1 MLVSEAD
8 PSFLLHAMRAGIR
21 DILSPNADAAEIRV
35 LLERA
40 CQSFATRHRN
50 HDAPPAE
57 NAAKGLV
64 IGVFSPKGGVGKT
77 TLATNIAIGLGQIAP
92 MSVVIVDL
100 DLQFGDVASG
110 LYLNPEHTVTD
121 AVSPAAAQDSLVLKA
136 FLTVH
141 PAGIYALCAPPNP
154 VDADHITP
162 EQVTR
167 LLEQLAQEFQYV
179 VVDTAPGLPE
189 IGLAAMEQCTDVVW
203 VSAMDIPS
211 LRGLRS
217 GLEVLRQLEILPES
231 RHVVLNM
238 ADSKAGLTVQDVE
251 STVGAPVDVSI
262 PRSRAVALSTNRGIP
277 VLQES
282 REGPGR
288 EKPQAAGRAIQP
300 GVARPGPAQAS
311 PKGGHLMKLSER
323 IQRRPGPRTRPPAR
337 PSRCTLPSGPTP
349 DAVSAPHAAGAARGG
364 SNRPEPSLPPSYL
377 ARRRAPASTAALQA
391 KPKPRTRGRLR
402 RHEAAGGHRPV

>member
-1 MLVSEAD
+1 MSRFVLLSPSAEFDQKLRAAVAHGLRGSVQTIASDILPAGPAELFALLNQEQPEVLIIGPDVPYEEALRFAKVFDVQLPGLSLVLVSDID
-8 PSFLLHAMRAGIR
+8 PSFLVHAMRAGIR
-21 DILSPNADAAEIRV
+21 DILSPQADAAEIRV

-40 CQSFATRHRN
+40 CQSFATRHRS
-50 HDAPPAE
+50 PE
-57 NAAKGLV
+57 TQAADNGGKGLV

-121 AVSPAAAQDSLVLKA
+121 AVTPAAAQDSLVLKA

-162 EQVTR
+162 DQITR
-167 LLEQLAQEFQYV
+167 LLEQLSQEFQYV
-179 VVDTAPGLPE
+179 VLDTAPGMPE

-217 GLEVLRQLEILPES
+217 GLEVLRQLEIMPES

-238 ADSKAGLTVQDVE
+238 ADAKAGLNVRDVE
-251 STVGAPVDVSI
+251 STIGAPVDVSV

-282 REGPGR
+282 
-288 EKPQAAGRAIQP
+288 KKD
-300 GVARPGPAQAS
+300 PAVKSLRQLVERFNPAWRTQTQR
-311 PKGGHLMKLSER
+311 KLH
-323 IQRRPGPRTRPPAR
+323 RR
-337 PSRCTLPSGPTP
+337 
-349 DAVSAPHAAGAARGG
+349 V
-364 SNRPEPSLPPSYL
+364 
-377 ARRRAPASTAALQA
+377 
-391 KPKPRTRGRLR
+391 
-402 RHEAAGGHRPV
+402 VI

>member
-1 MLVSEAD
+1 MSRFVLLSPNTDFDHKLRQAVANGIRGAVQTITSDILPAGPQQLFALLDQERPEVIIIGPDVTADEALRFAKVFDIQLPELSLVLVAEAEPD
-8 PSFLLHAMRAGIR
+8 FILHAMRAGIR

-35 LLERA
+35 LLERG

-50 HDAPPAE
+50 HESAPAE
-57 NAAKGLV
+57 NGGKGLV

-77 TLATNIAIGLGQIAP
+77 TLATNIAIGLGQVAP

-121 AVSPAAAQDSLVLKA
+121 AVSTAASQDSLVLKA

-141 PAGIYALCAPPNP
+141 PAGIYALCAPPTP
-154 VDADHITP
+154 VEADHITP
-162 EQVTR
+162 DQVTR
-167 LLEQLAQEFQYV
+167 LLEQLSEEFQYV

-189 IGLAAMEQCTDVVW
+189 IGIAAMEQCTDVVW

-217 GLEVLRQLEILPES
+217 GLEVLRQLEIMPES

-238 ADSKAGLTVQDVE
+238 ADAKAGLNVQDVE
-251 STVGAPVDVSI
+251 STIGAPVDVSI

-282 REGPGR
+282 KRD
-288 EKPQAAGRAIQP
+288 
-300 GVARPGPAQAS
+300 PAVKSLKQLVERFN
-311 PKGGHLMKLSER
+311 PVWRTQTQKKLH
-323 IQRRPGPRTRPPAR
+323 RR
-337 PSRCTLPSGPTP
+337 
-349 DAVSAPHAAGAARGG
+349 V
-364 SNRPEPSLPPSYL
+364 
-377 ARRRAPASTAALQA
+377 
-391 KPKPRTRGRLR
+391 
-402 RHEAAGGHRPV
+402 VI

>member
-1 MLVSEAD
+1 MSRFVLLSPSGEFDQKLRAAVANGLRGSVQTIASDILPAGPAELFALLNQEQPEVIVIGPDVPYEEALRFAKVFDVQLPGLSLVLVSDVD

-21 DILSPNADAAEIRV
+21 DIISPQAEAAEIRV

-50 HDAPPAE
+50 PEAQQADSGS
-57 NAAKGLV
+57 KGLV

-162 EQVTR
+162 EQVSR
-167 LLEQLAQEFQYV
+167 LIDQLAQEFQYV
-179 VVDTAPGLPE
+179 VIDTAPGMPE

-203 VSAMDIPS
+203 VSALDVPS

-217 GLEVLRQLEILPES
+217 GLEVLRQLDIMPES

-238 ADSKAGLTVQDVE
+238 ADAKAGLSVRDVE
-251 STVGAPVDVSI
+251 STIGAPVDVSV
-262 PRSRAVALSTNRGIP
+262 PRSRAVALSTNRGVP

-282 REGPGR
+282 RKDPAVKSLRQLVERFNPAWR
-288 EKPQAAGRAIQP
+288 TQAQR
-300 GVARPGPAQAS
+300 
-311 PKGGHLMKLSER
+311 KLH
-323 IQRRPGPRTRPPAR
+323 RR
-337 PSRCTLPSGPTP
+337 
-349 DAVSAPHAAGAARGG
+349 V
-364 SNRPEPSLPPSYL
+364 
-377 ARRRAPASTAALQA
+377 
-391 KPKPRTRGRLR
+391 
-402 RHEAAGGHRPV
+402 VI

>member
-1 MLVSEAD
+1 MSRFVLLSPSGEFDQKLRAAVAHGLRGSVQTIASDILPAGPAELFALLNQEQPEVLIIGPDVPYEEALRFAKVFDVQLPGLSLVLVSDID
-8 PSFLLHAMRAGIR
+8 PSFLVHAMRAGIR
-21 DILSPNADAAEIRV
+21 DILSPQADAAEIRV

-40 CQSFATRHRN
+40 CQSFATRHRS
-50 HDAPPAE
+50 PE
-57 NAAKGLV
+57 TQAADNGGKGLV

-121 AVSPAAAQDSLVLKA
+121 AVTPAAAQDPLVLKA

-179 VVDTAPGLPE
+179 VLDTAPGMPE

-217 GLEVLRQLEILPES
+217 GLEVLRQLEIMPES

-238 ADSKAGLTVQDVE
+238 ADAKAGLNVRDVE
-251 STVGAPVDVSI
+251 STIGAPVDVSV

-282 REGPGR
+282 
-288 EKPQAAGRAIQP
+288 KKD
-300 GVARPGPAQAS
+300 PAVKSLRQLVERFNPAWRTQTQR
-311 PKGGHLMKLSER
+311 KLH
-323 IQRRPGPRTRPPAR
+323 RR
-337 PSRCTLPSGPTP
+337 
-349 DAVSAPHAAGAARGG
+349 V
-364 SNRPEPSLPPSYL
+364 
-377 ARRRAPASTAALQA
+377 
-391 KPKPRTRGRLR
+391 
-402 RHEAAGGHRPV
+402 VI

>member
-1 MLVSEAD
+1 MSRFVLLSPSGEFDQKLRAAVAHGLRGSVQTIASDILPAGPAELFALLNQEQPEVLIIGPDVPYDEALRFAKVFDVQLPGLSLVLVSDIE
-8 PSFLLHAMRAGIR
+8 PSFLVHAMRAGIR
-21 DILSPNADAAEIRV
+21 DILSPQADAAEIRV

-40 CQSFATRHRN
+40 CQSFATRHRS
-50 HDAPPAE
+50 PE
-57 NAAKGLV
+57 TQAADNGGKGLV

-121 AVSPAAAQDSLVLKA
+121 AVTPAAAQDSLVLKA

-162 EQVTR
+162 DQITH
-167 LLEQLAQEFQYV
+167 LLEQLSQEFQYV
-179 VVDTAPGLPE
+179 VLDTAPGMPE

-217 GLEVLRQLEILPES
+217 GLEVLRQLEIMPGS

-238 ADSKAGLTVQDVE
+238 ADAKAGLNVRDVE
-251 STVGAPVDVSI
+251 STIGAPVDVSV

-282 REGPGR
+282 
-288 EKPQAAGRAIQP
+288 KKD
-300 GVARPGPAQAS
+300 PAVKSLRQLVERFNPAWRTQTQR
-311 PKGGHLMKLSER
+311 KLH
-323 IQRRPGPRTRPPAR
+323 RR
-337 PSRCTLPSGPTP
+337 
-349 DAVSAPHAAGAARGG
+349 V
-364 SNRPEPSLPPSYL
+364 
-377 ARRRAPASTAALQA
+377 
-391 KPKPRTRGRLR
+391 
-402 RHEAAGGHRPV
+402 VI

>member
-1 MLVSEAD
+1 MSRFVLLSPSAEFDQKLRDAVAHGLRGSVQTIASDILPAGPHELFALLNQEQPEVLIVGPDVPYEEALRFAKIFDVQLPGLSLVLVSDID
-8 PSFLLHAMRAGIR
+8 PSFLVHAMRAGIR
-21 DILSPNADAAEIRV
+21 DILSPQADAAEIRV

-40 CQSFATRHRN
+40 CQSFATRNRSQE
-50 HDAPPAE
+50 APPAE
-57 NAAKGLV
+57 TGGKGLV

-121 AVSPAAAQDSLVLKA
+121 AVTPAAAQDSLVLKA

-141 PAGIYALCAPPNP
+141 PAGIYALCAPPTP

-162 EQVTR
+162 EQVSH
-167 LLEQLAQEFQYV
+167 LVEQLSHEFQYV
-179 VVDTAPGLPE
+179 VLDTAPGMQE
-189 IGLAAMEQCTDVVW
+189 IGLAAMEQCTDAVW

-217 GLEVLRQLEILPES
+217 GLEVLRQLEIMPES

-238 ADSKAGLTVQDVE
+238 ADAKAGLNVRDVE
-251 STVGAPVDVSI
+251 STIGAPVDVSV

-282 REGPGR
+282 
-288 EKPQAAGRAIQP
+288 KKD
-300 GVARPGPAQAS
+300 PAVKSLRQLVERFNPAWRTQVQR
-311 PKGGHLMKLSER
+311 KLH
-323 IQRRPGPRTRPPAR
+323 RR
-337 PSRCTLPSGPTP
+337 
-349 DAVSAPHAAGAARGG
+349 V
-364 SNRPEPSLPPSYL
+364 
-377 ARRRAPASTAALQA
+377 
-391 KPKPRTRGRLR
+391 
-402 RHEAAGGHRPV
+402 VI

>member
-1 MLVSEAD
+1 MSRFVLLSPNVEFDQKLRQAVANGLRGTVQTIASDILPAGPQELFALLNQERPEVLVIGPDVPADEALRFAKIFEVQQPELSIVLVSEAD
-8 PSFLLHAMRAGIR
+8 PSFILHAMRAGIR
-21 DILSPNADAAEIRV
+21 DILSPSADAAEIRV

-50 HDAPPAE
+50 HESAPAE
-57 NAAKGLV
+57 NGSKGLV

-77 TLATNIAIGLGQIAP
+77 TLATNIAIGLGHIAP

-121 AVSPAAAQDSLVLKA
+121 AVSPAASQDSLVLKA

-141 PAGIYALCAPPNP
+141 PAGIYALCAPPTP
-154 VDADHITP
+154 VEADHITP
-162 EQVTR
+162 DQVTR
-167 LLEQLAQEFQYV
+167 LLEQLSKEFQYV

-217 GLEVLRQLEILPES
+217 GLEVLRQLEIMPES

-238 ADSKAGLTVQDVE
+238 ADAKTGLSVQDVE
-251 STVGAPVDVSI
+251 STIGAPVDVSV
-262 PRSRAVALSTNRGIP
+262 PRSQAVALSMNRGIP
-277 VLQES
+277 LLQQS
-282 REGPGR
+282 
-288 EKPQAAGRAIQP
+288 KKD
-300 GVARPGPAQAS
+300 PAVKSLKQLVERFN
-311 PKGGHLMKLSER
+311 PVWRTQTQRKLH
-323 IQRRPGPRTRPPAR
+323 RR
-337 PSRCTLPSGPTP
+337 
-349 DAVSAPHAAGAARGG
+349 V
-364 SNRPEPSLPPSYL
+364 
-377 ARRRAPASTAALQA
+377 
-391 KPKPRTRGRLR
+391 
-402 RHEAAGGHRPV
+402 VI

>member
-1 MLVSEAD
+1 MSRFVHLSPNGEFDLKLRDAVAHGLRGTVQTIASDILPAGPQELFALLNQEQPEVIIIGPDVAHEDALRFAKIFDVQVPELSLVLVSDVD
-8 PSFLLHAMRAGIR
+8 PAFFLEAMRAGIR
-21 DILSPNADAAEIRV
+21 DILSPQADAAEIRV

-50 HDAPPAE
+50 HEAPPAE
-57 NAAKGLV
+57 NGGKGLV

-77 TLATNIAIGLGQIAP
+77 TLATNIAIGLGKIAP

-110 LYLNPEHTVTD
+110 LYLNPQHTVTD
-121 AVSPAAAQDSLVLKA
+121 AVTPAASQDPLVLKA

-162 EQVTR
+162 EQISH
-167 LLEQLAQEFQYV
+167 LLEQLAKEFQYV
-179 VVDTAPGLPE
+179 VLDTAPGMPE

-203 VSAMDIPS
+203 VSGMDIPS

-238 ADSKAGLTVQDVE
+238 ADSKTGLNVQDVE
-251 STVGAPVDVSI
+251 STIGAPVDVSI

-282 REGPGR
+282 
-288 EKPQAAGRAIQP
+288 KKD
-300 GVARPGPAQAS
+300 PAVKSLRQLVERFNPAWRTQTQR
-311 PKGGHLMKLSER
+311 KLH
-323 IQRRPGPRTRPPAR
+323 RR
-337 PSRCTLPSGPTP
+337 
-349 DAVSAPHAAGAARGG
+349 V
-364 SNRPEPSLPPSYL
+364 
-377 ARRRAPASTAALQA
+377 
-391 KPKPRTRGRLR
+391 
-402 RHEAAGGHRPV
+402 VI

>member
-1 MLVSEAD
+1 MSRFVHLSPNGEFDLKLRDAVAHGLRGTVQTIASDILPAGPQELFALLNQEQPEVIIIGPDVAHEDALRFAKIFDVQVPELSLVLVSDVD
-8 PSFLLHAMRAGIR
+8 PAFFLEAMRAGIR
-21 DILSPNADAAEIRV
+21 DILSPQADAAEIRV

-50 HDAPPAE
+50 HEAPPAE
-57 NAAKGLV
+57 NGGKGLV

-77 TLATNIAIGLGQIAP
+77 TLATNIAIGLGKIAP

-110 LYLNPEHTVTD
+110 LYLNPQHTVTD
-121 AVSPAAAQDSLVLKA
+121 AVTPAASQDPLVLKA

-162 EQVTR
+162 EQISH

-179 VVDTAPGLPE
+179 VLDTAPGMPE

-203 VSAMDIPS
+203 VSGMDIPS

-238 ADSKAGLTVQDVE
+238 ADSKTGLNVQDVE
-251 STVGAPVDVSI
+251 STIGAPVDVSI

-282 REGPGR
+282 
-288 EKPQAAGRAIQP
+288 KKD
-300 GVARPGPAQAS
+300 PAVKSLRQLVERFNPAWRTQTQR
-311 PKGGHLMKLSER
+311 KLH
-323 IQRRPGPRTRPPAR
+323 RR
-337 PSRCTLPSGPTP
+337 
-349 DAVSAPHAAGAARGG
+349 V
-364 SNRPEPSLPPSYL
+364 
-377 ARRRAPASTAALQA
+377 
-391 KPKPRTRGRLR
+391 
-402 RHEAAGGHRPV
+402 VI